1 MSANLKYV
9 ASAIAILIVC
19 WLAYD
24 TGYENAQVE
33 GELAIEQLK
42 LAHAQEIID
51 AQNKVKVEYNEK
63 VETLNADLA
72 NARKLNAERLR
83 QLSKFNSTSRDL
95 ETCTSERRKL
105 GELAIRGEDLLYRAD
120 SYLRAL
126 GY

>member
-1 MSANLKYV
+1 MSGNLKYV
-9 ASAIAILIVC
+9 AGAIAILIVC

-24 TGYENAQVE
+24 TGYENAQTE

-42 LAHAQEIID
+42 LAHTQEIIE
-51 AQNKVKVEYNEK
+51 AQNKAKVEYNEK

-72 NARKLNAERLR
+72 NARKLNADRLR
-83 QLSKFNSTSRDL
+83 QLQKFSSVDRDL

-120 SYLRAL
+120 SYLRAFEH
-126 GY
+126 